1 MITDSALQCGSQT
14 HNYSIK
20 RLLSASQPLSERAGM
35 FLITCNY
42 QFLPTAIQQPFHS
55 LCTERI
61 KKTRDFPLVPHE
73 EITHEPRH
81 YVGEILIAEDLSVF
95 L

>member
-1 MITDSALQCGSQT
+1 
-14 HNYSIK
+14 
-20 RLLSASQPLSERAGM
+20 M

-61 KKTRDFPLVPHE
+61 KKIRDFPLVLHE
-73 EITHEPRH
+73 EIPHEPRH
-81 YVGEILIAEDLSVF
+81 YVGEILIAEDFYLYFFDISNGKVVG
-95 L
+95 LIPQEHVN